1 MKSNFI
7 HFQLLGKNY
16 PVSVQIA
23 NRHTVAKPLLHNG
36 KALRYVENMEAVYE
50 KDQDPQAEK
59 IIKPI
64 YIEDGSLLLNPS
76 RQANLIEFLRHH
88 PDNKANGGALFFERN
103 FQKEAEEALAYMDME
118 DRARDLARDLKGEE
132 ARMVHRMLF
141 PERSAL
147 LKDMDGI
154 EVTRELRQAA
164 KYNPATFLE
173 VVGDEEGEAEHN
185 NTVET
190 ALELELI
197 QFRKNQSELYYNLKN
212 SKKMITRVPA
222 GADPVEFVKDF
233 LLEKEGLDHLAKIE
247 TAIAD
252 IRDN

>member
-1 MKSNFI
+1 MKTNFV
-7 HFQLLGKNY
+7 HFQLIGKNI

-36 KALRYVENMEAVYE
+36 KALRYVENMEVIYE

-76 RQANLIEFLRHH
+76 RQANLIEFLRYH
-88 PDNKANGGALFFERN
+88 PDNKANGGALFFE
-103 FQKEAEEALAYMDME
+103 
-118 DRARDLARDLKGEE
+118 KGEE

-164 KYNPATFLE
+164 KYDPATFLE

-197 QFRKNQSELYYNLKN
+197 QFRKNQSELWYNLKN
-212 SKKMITRVPA
+212 NKKLITRVPA

-233 LLEKEGLDHLAKIE
+233 LLEKEGLDHLTRIE
-247 TAIAD
+247 AAIAD

>member
-1 MKSNFI
+1 MKSNLI

-23 NRHTVAKPLLHNG
+23 NRHTVAKPLLHKG

-64 YIEDGSLLLNPS
+64 YIEDGALLLDPNNK
-76 RQANLIEFLRHH
+76 ANLIEFLRLH
-88 PDNKANGGALFFERN
+88 PDNKANGGSLFFERN

-118 DRARDLARDLKGEE
+118 DRARDLARELKGEQ
-132 ARMVHRMLF
+132 ARMIHRVLF
-141 PERSAL
+141 PNKSAH
-147 LKDMDGI
+147 LKSMDGL
-154 EVTRELRQAA
+154 EVTRDLRQAA
-164 KYNPATFLE
+164 KNNPELFLE
-173 VVGDEEGEAEHN
+173 VAGDEEGEAEHN

-212 SKKMITRVPA
+212 SKKMITRIPA
-222 GADPVEFVKDF
+222 GADPVEFVKEF
-233 LLEKEGLDHLAKIE
+233 LLEKEGLDHLERIE
-247 TAIAD
+247 AAIAE